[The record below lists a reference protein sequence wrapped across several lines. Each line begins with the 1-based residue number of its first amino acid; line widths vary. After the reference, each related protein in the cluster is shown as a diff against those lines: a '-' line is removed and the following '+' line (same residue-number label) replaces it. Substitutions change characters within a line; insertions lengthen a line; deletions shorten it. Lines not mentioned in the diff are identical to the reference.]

1 MGIRTVSL
9 RVPLEELRRDAAA
22 AEGKEMTNAIAAIPR
37 IKVFAFIL
45 ILRISLV

>member
-1 MGIRTVSL
+1 MSL
-9 RVPLEELRRDAAA
+9 RVTLKELHRDAAA

-37 IKVFAFIL
+37 IKVFAFML